1 MQIGLTAFV
10 VALAASKSEEKSHGI
25 DDATVRASPSR
36 QDVAGSP
43 HRTVPNLNSFCNG
56 NGYTRA
62 NEEFRYVS
70 SLLGVRRSERARAAV
85 TMRILLVSAASL
97 ASRPR

>member
-36 QDVAGSP
+36 QDVAGSR
-43 HRTVPNLNSFCNG
+43 HGTVRILYSFW
-56 NGYTRA
+56 TRA
-62 NEEFRYVS
+62 VVRLGMQRQWSHERRRVS
-70 SLLGVRRSERARAAV
+70 ICLFPAWRSGEAREPA
-85 TMRILLVSAASL
+85 LQ
-97 ASRPR
+97 